1 MLPAYLDGRSLRH
14 VFFCARN
21 VIVSDIPNVAEEI
34 NLMPNEIVPNKIEPT
49 EIVPNEIVPNE
60 IVPNAIVPKEIVPN
74 EFLTKRNFS

>member
-1 MLPAYLDGRSLRH
+1 MAEASAMF
-14 VFFCARN
+14 FFCARN

-34 NLMPNEIVPNKIEPT
+34 NLMPNKIVPNKIEPT
-49 EIVPNEIVPNE
+49 EIVPNE